1 MKILR
6 KTCRNIFLLSLM
18 LYLPIVGFSQS
29 IDIASGMDQVKGY
42 MQIVYSGFLDIVF
55 YIVGICSLAGL
66 CKTLYGLY
74 TDEHGNTWQK
84 VGLFLLGFLIAAI
97 GLYLTNSFVP

>member
-18 LYLPIVGFSQS
+18 LYLPIVGLSQS

-42 MQIVYSGFLDIVF
+42 MQIVYSGFLAIVF
-55 YIVGICSLAGL
+55 L
-66 CKTLYGLY
+66 
-74 TDEHGNTWQK
+74 N
-84 VGLFLLGFLIAAI
+84 
-97 GLYLTNSFVP
+97 